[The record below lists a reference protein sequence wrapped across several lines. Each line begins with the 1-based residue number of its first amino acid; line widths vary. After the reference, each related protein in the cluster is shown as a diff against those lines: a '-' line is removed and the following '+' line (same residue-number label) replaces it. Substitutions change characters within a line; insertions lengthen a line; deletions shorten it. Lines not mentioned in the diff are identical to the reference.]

1 MSYHFNEMSKE
12 LQDFWVDQKKRGNVR
27 NTPRSGRCMLCGRFL
42 YKEDIDHSVCNSC
55 WEDLGEEE

>member
-1 MSYHFNEMSKE
+1 MSKE

-55 WEDLGEEE
+55 WENIGEEE